1 MWTAFRDRREAGRR
15 LADVLLPYALRDPVV
30 LGLPRGGVP
39 VAFEV
44 ARRLDAPLDVCIVR
58 KLGAPGHE
66 EFAMGAIASGGVELL
81 SEHTVRALGLTEA
94 QVTRVLVREREE
106 LARRERAYRD
116 GRPPVEV
123 RGRTVILVDDGLATG
138 ASMQAGVMALRSRRP
153 AAIVVAVPVASAS
166 ACEEIRRVADACVCL
181 RTPEPFFG
189 VGQWYVDFGQT
200 TDDEVRA
207 LLAAGSSVGQPPA
220 AFAAS

>member
-1 MWTAFRDRREAGRR
+1 
-15 LADVLLPYALRDPVV
+15 
-30 LGLPRGGVP
+30 
-39 VAFEV
+39 
-44 ARRLDAPLDVCIVR
+44 
-58 KLGAPGHE
+58 
-66 EFAMGAIASGGVELL
+66 
-81 SEHTVRALGLTEA
+81 
-94 QVTRVLVREREE
+94 
-106 LARRERAYRD
+106 
-116 GRPPVEV
+116 
-123 RGRTVILVDDGLATG
+123 VILVDDGLATG

-166 ACEEIRRVADACVCL
+166 ACEEIRRIADACVCL